1 MAIKYKWLA
10 GTLRDLIKKDV
21 KNPGNGID
29 DFPGYFHVS
38 CVHGKGYHLCIMR
51 RAMVI
56 GLTGFFLSLRTIQY
70 PRQQLAEPG
79 FQLLGILGRK
89 GFRLL

>member
-1 MAIKYKWLA
+1 MRLFAVRLYLGEEA
-10 GTLRDLIKKDV
+10 L
-21 KNPGNGID
+21 PGNGID

-51 RAMVI
+51 RAVVI

-79 FQLLGILGRK
+79 FQLLDILGRK